1 MKKKICFIV
10 SSPMTAN
17 AFLLKH
23 FEVLSND
30 FNIYLVANFSGNNNF
45 HNPHLVA
52 KKNINIGR
60 KINLINDFKSLI
72 FLSKYLFSMKFDA
85 VHSVSPKAGL
95 IGMMAARIVSVPN
108 RIHIFT
114 GQVWATKKGP
124 LRFLLKYLDFLIA
137 SLATNILVDGKAQRT
152 FLISENV
159 IKENNSQVLGE
170 GSISGVELD
179 KFTFN
184 EHIRISIRKD
194 LDLNANNIVFG
205 FLGRLTV
212 EKGLL
217 DLAKAFQNIKTRYP
231 NSILLRVGP
240 DEENIRKLI
249 NDSVGTNGIIFFG
262 HTNKPSE
269 ILHAFDIFCLPSHRE
284 GFGTSIIEASAMQL
298 PVICSDTYGLLDTIQ
313 DEITG
318 LRHKTYDVP
327 DLIKKMEKLLVN
339 PDLRY
344 KMGMNGNNYVKNNFT
359 ATSISNKWLNFYQNL
374 FNSI

>member
-1 MKKKICFIV
+1 MKKKVCFIV

-23 FEVLSND
+23 FEVLSNEFD
-30 FNIYLVANFSGNNNF
+30 LYLVANFKGDNDFNS
-45 HNPHLVA
+45 PHLIE

-60 KINLINDFKSLI
+60 KINLINDFRSLI

-95 IGMMAARIVSVPN
+95 IGMMSAKIVSVPN

-124 LRFLLKYLDFLIA
+124 LRFLLKVLDFFIA
-137 SLATNILVDGKAQRT
+137 SIATNILVDGKAQRT
-152 FLISENV
+152 FLISEKI
-159 IKENNSQVLGE
+159 IKEYNSQVLGE
-170 GSISGVELD
+170 GSISGVEID

-184 EHIRISIRKD
+184 ENVRIGIRKE
-194 LDLNANNIVFG
+194 LDLNINNIVFG
-205 FLGRLTV
+205 FLGRLTI
-212 EKGLL
+212 EKGIL
-217 DLAKAFQNIKTRYP
+217 DLVQAFQNIKNRYP
-231 NSILLRVGP
+231 NSILLIVGP
-240 DEENIRKLI
+240 DEENVRKLI
-249 NDSVGTNGIIFFG
+249 TDSFETNGIIFFG
-262 HTNKPSE
+262 HTNNPSK

-313 DEITG
+313 DDITG
-318 LRHKTYDVP
+318 LRHKTYDIP

-344 KMGMNGNNYVKNNFT
+344 KMGINGNNYVKNNFT
-359 ATSISNKWLNFYQNL
+359 AIAIANQWLYFYRNL
-374 FNSI
+374 LIK

>member
-23 FEVLSND
+23 FEVLSSD
-30 FNIYLVANFSGNNNF
+30 FDIYLVANFSGNNNF
-45 HNPHLVA
+45 HSPHLVA
-52 KKNINIGR
+52 KKNINIIR

-72 FLSKYLFSMKFDA
+72 FLSKYLFLMKFDA
-85 VHSVSPKAGL
+85 VHTVSPKAGL

-114 GQVWATKKGP
+114 GQIWATKKGP
-124 LRFLLKYLDFLIA
+124 LRFLLKLLDFFIS
-137 SLATNILVDGKAQRT
+137 SLATNILVDGKSQRT
-152 FLISENV
+152 FLILENV
-159 IKENNSQVLGE
+159 IKENNSQVLGD

-184 EHIRISIRKD
+184 ENIRISIRKD
-194 LDLNANNIVFG
+194 LDLNPSNIVFG
-205 FLGRLTV
+205 FLGRLTI

-231 NSILLRVGP
+231 NSILLMVGQ

-249 NDSVGTNGIIFFG
+249 NDSVGTSGIIFFG

-344 KMGMNGNNYVKNNFT
+344 KMGINGNNYVKINFT